1 MAAAHSKSRSD
12 NHTDFSAVFR
22 CFIGV
27 YAEARVVGFRRLQRN
42 KPVLLRDI
50 NADVLCQLVIAVLGT
65 DTGGTVKCRRL
76 YRVDQCQLE
85 RIQRGIDDAFIG

>member
-12 NHTDFSAVFR
+12 NHTDFPAVFR
-22 CFIGV
+22 RFIGV

-50 NADVLCQLVIAVLGT
+50 NADILCQLIIAVLGA

-85 RIQRGIDDAFIG
+85 RIQ

>member
-12 NHTDFSAVFR
+12 NHTDFPAVFR
-22 CFIGV
+22 RFIGV

-50 NADVLCQLVIAVLGT
+50 NADILCQLVIAVLGT

-76 YRVDQCQLE
+76 YRIDQCQLE
-85 RIQRGIDDAFIG
+85 RIQ